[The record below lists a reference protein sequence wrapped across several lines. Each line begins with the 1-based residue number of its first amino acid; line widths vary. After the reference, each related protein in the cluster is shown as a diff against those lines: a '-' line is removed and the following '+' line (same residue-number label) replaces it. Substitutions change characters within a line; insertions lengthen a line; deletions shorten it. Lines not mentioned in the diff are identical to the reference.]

1 MGKHLLDICS
11 GTGSVSKVARE
22 MGWTTTTLDNDP
34 KTNPDILMNVL
45 DYVPSGNWDFVW
57 CSPPCT
63 EYSIALTTR
72 KRDLLTADKISQ
84 KCLEIIEHLSNKGI
98 PCAMEN
104 PWTGHLKRRPHM
116 VNLTPKVVTYCKY
129 GFPYMKN
136 SIMDM
141 EFGLDSS
148 PHL

>member
-1 MGKHLLDICS
+1 MDPRSLLDICS
-11 GTGSVSKVARE
+11 GTGSVSRVARE
-22 MGWTTTTLDNDP
+22 MGWNTTTLDNDP

-84 KCLEIIEHLSNKGI
+84 RCLEIIEYFKQGYTLRYGKSLDWAFKKASAHGKSDAKG
-98 PCAMEN
+98 CDV
-104 PWTGHLKRRPHM
+104 L
-116 VNLTPKVVTYCKY
+116 
-129 GFPYMKN
+129 
-136 SIMDM
+136 
-141 EFGLDSS
+141 
-148 PHL
+148 